1 MSKKSLN
8 WKKRYNQEVNNM
20 TIIANEINKK
30 AKVITEKFETNE
42 AFERAFNECQERI
55 KVRFNGQ

>member
-20 TIIANEINKK
+20 TVIANEINKK
-30 AKVITEKFETNE
+30 AKVITEKFETDE
-42 AFERAFNECQERI
+42 DFEKAFNECQERI
-55 KVRFNGQ
+55 KVRFNG